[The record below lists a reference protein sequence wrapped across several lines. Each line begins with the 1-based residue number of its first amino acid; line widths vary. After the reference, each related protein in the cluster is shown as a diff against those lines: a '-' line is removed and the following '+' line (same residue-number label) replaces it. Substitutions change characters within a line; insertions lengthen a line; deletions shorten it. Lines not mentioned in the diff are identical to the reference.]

1 MGETVFF
8 SFLEIGSNPLSV
20 WYKGLVMMVVD
31 SIHDDD
37 DDGNG
42 TYT

>member
-20 WYKGLVMMVVD
+20 WYEGLVMVLD

-42 TYT
+42 THT